1 MGYKLCPGSK
11 GIAMASNRAPR
22 LVLASSSP
30 QRRTLLAE
38 AGYEFRLIPPGSQ
51 AECGVCSRET
61 PPETVA
67 RLARQKAAD
76 VAIPLGRAGAEPLIV
91 IGCDTLAVCA
101 GHILGKPRDEAHAR
115 EMLRLLSGREHQV
128 ISGLCLWPCPAGQPQ
143 VRVETTALRMDA
155 LSDAEIDEYVA
166 SRLWEGKA
174 GAFGYQDRMGW
185 LTIVSGSESNVIG
198 LPLELLK
205 QMLAEIVSTGPNER
219 K

>member
-1 MGYKLCPGSK
+1 
-11 GIAMASNRAPR
+11 MAWIRPAK

-38 AGYEFRLIPPGSQ
+38 AGYEFQVIPPGTQ
-51 AECGVCSRET
+51 AECGICSREA

-76 VAIPLGRAGAEPLIV
+76 VAIPLGRASAEPSIV
-91 IGCDTLAVCA
+91 IGCDTLAICA
-101 GHILGKPRDEAHAR
+101 GHILGKPRDEVHAR

-128 ISGLCLWPCPAGQPQ
+128 MSGLCLWPCPAGQPR
-143 VRVETTALRMDA
+143 VRVETTTLRMDL

-174 GAFGYQDRMGW
+174 GAFGYQDRVGW

-198 LPLELLK
+198 LPLELFG